1 MLVYALLTLTA
12 FAQPS
17 LEVLKT
23 FENTLVNQMDQ
34 SVEADTGYRPLLANF
49 LRLAFHDCVG
59 TCDGCINMEN
69 PHHLGLQL
77 SLDVLGPMVNQWK
90 EQTQLSRADL
100 FAFAG
105 FTAAKYAFGPGEI
118 LDFDYAYGRED
129 CEVTLGLASEE
140 EDFDY
145 TTQDSAANELE
156 VLPDSHD
163 SPYEFMT
170 ERFGFTD
177 TMTTAI
183 MGVHVVGRMSVEN
196 SGHSGLWVNTPCELD
211 GEFYREMIN
220 VPWDQEAS
228 VSQTFGTR
236 QQWGRNGNNQLKFLN
251 SDMSLIVDFEHT
263 NGVVNDANCRND
275 HRNCPSASTLGD
287 AENFRN
293 DETFVAAFK
302 NAFLSM
308 ISNGFS
314 LVTVCEEVECDAVF
328 RSITAMNAQFCVNNG
343 NAGKGAGPPPA
354 KGPAG
359 PDQGGKG
366 NGPPPQGGND
376 GGKGKGPGRRLLRN

>member
-1 MLVYALLTLTA
+1 MLVYVLLTLTA

-17 LEVLKT
+17 LVTLKT
-23 FENTLVNQMDQ
+23 FENALVAQIDQ
-34 SVEADTGYRPLLANF
+34 SVEAGTGYRPLLANF

-77 SLDVLGPMVNQWK
+77 SLDVLGPMVDQWK
-90 EQTQLSRADL
+90 EETQLSRADL

-105 FTAAKYAFGPGEI
+105 FTAAKYAFGPGEVV
-118 LDFDYAYGRED
+118 DFDYAYGRED
-129 CEVTLGLASEE
+129 CEVTLGLAG

-145 TTQDSAANELE
+145 ATQDSAANEVE
-156 VLPDSHD
+156 ILPDSHD

-183 MGVHVVGRMSVEN
+183 MGVHVLGRMSLEN

-236 QQWGRNGNNQLKFLN
+236 QQWGRNGGGNNNKFLN
-251 SDMSLIVDFEHT
+251 SDMALIVDFEHT
-263 NGVVNDANCRND
+263 EGVVNDANCRND
-275 HRNCPSASTLGD
+275 HRNCPEASTLGVAESFRDD
-287 AENFRN
+287 A
-293 DETFVAAFK
+293 TFVAAFK

-314 LVTVCEEVECDAVF
+314 LTTVCEEVECDMAF
-328 RSITAMNAQFCVNNG
+328 RTITAMNAQFCGENVNNG
-343 NAGKGAGPPPA
+343 KGKGP
-354 KGPAG
+354 G
-359 PDQGGKG
+359 PDKG
-366 NGPPPQGGND
+366 NGPPPPQGGAPPQGGQN
-376 GGKGKGPGRRLLRN
+376 GGKGPGKGRGRRLLRN

>member
-23 FENTLVNQMDQ
+23 FEDMLVGSMTQN
-34 SVEADTGYRPLLANF
+34 VEAGTGYRPLLANF

-77 SLDVLGPMVNQWK
+77 SLDVLGPIVDPWK
-90 EQTQLSRADL
+90 EETQLSRADL

-118 LDFDYAYGRED
+118 LDFDFAYGRED
-129 CEVTLGLASEE
+129 CEVTLGLAA

-145 TTQDSAANELE
+145 TTQDSAANEVE
-156 VLPDSHD
+156 ALPDSHD

-183 MGVHVVGRMSVEN
+183 MGVHVVGRMALEN

-211 GEFYREMIN
+211 GEFYRDMIN

-228 VSQTFGTR
+228 VSETFGTR
-236 QQWGRNGNNQLKFLN
+236 QQWRRNGNNQQKFLN
-251 SDMSLIVDFEHT
+251 ADMALIVDFEHT
-263 NGVVNDANCRND
+263 NGVVNDAACRND
-275 HRNCPSASTLGD
+275 HRNCPEASTLGD
-287 AENFRN
+287 AEAFRN
-293 DETFVAAFK
+293 DDTFVAAFK

-314 LVTVCEEVECDAVF
+314 LVTVCEEVECDAAF
-328 RSITAMNAQFCVNNG
+328 RSITTMNAQFCGDNVVDN
-343 NAGKGAGPPPA
+343 GKGA
-354 KGPAG
+354 KGPG
-359 PDQGGKG
+359 PDQGKG
-366 NGPPPQGGND
+366 NGPPPQAGPGN
-376 GGKGKGPGRRLLRN
+376 GGKGAGKGRGRRLLRN

>member
-17 LEVLKT
+17 LDTLKA
-23 FENTLVNQMDQ
+23 FENMLVTSIDQ

-49 LRLAFHDCVG
+49 LRLSFHDCVG

-77 SLDVLGPMVNQWK
+77 SLDVLGPMVDQWK
-90 EQTQLSRADL
+90 ETTQLSRADL

-105 FTAAKYAFGPGEI
+105 FTAAKYALGQGEI
-118 LDFDYAYGRED
+118 VDFDYAYGRED
-129 CEVTLGLASEE
+129 CEVTLGLSA

-156 VLPDSHD
+156 ILPDSHD

-177 TMTTAI
+177 AMTTAI
-183 MGVHVVGRMSVEN
+183 MGVHVVGRMALAN

-211 GEFYREMIN
+211 GEFYRDMIDI
-220 VPWDQEAS
+220 PWDQEAS
-228 VSQTFGTR
+228 VSETFGTR
-236 QQWGRNGNNQLKFLN
+236 QQWRRNGNNQQKFLN
-251 SDMSLIVDFEHT
+251 ADMALIVDFEHT
-263 NGVVNDANCRND
+263 DGVVNDAGCRNN
-275 HRNCPSASTLGD
+275 HNNCPEASTLAV
-287 AENFRN
+287 AESFRN
-293 DETFVAAFK
+293 DATFIAAFK
-302 NAFLSM
+302 DAFLSM

-314 LVTVCEEVECDAVF
+314 LVTVCEEVPCDAAF
-328 RSITAMNAQFCVNNG
+328 RSITTMNAQFCGNNVD
-343 NAGKGAGPPPA
+343 NGKG
-354 KGPAG
+354 KGPG
-359 PDQGGKG
+359 PDGGKG
-366 NGPPPQGGND
+366 NGPPPAGPPQ
-376 GGKGKGPGRRLLRN
+376 GGKGAGKGNGRRLLRN